1 MHKKIIGMISLILI
15 IAVCLLGYAFYDTK
29 KQSDELELIIPQM
42 ENLKDG
48 SYLGECKTGLVYVR
62 LQVEL
67 KQDTI
72 KRIRLLQHDNG
83 MGKAAE
89 RILTDIQSNNTPAV
103 DDISSAT
110 ISSRAM
116 KMAVQ
121 KALEKAAQP

>member
-1 MHKKIIGMISLILI
+1 MHKKIIGVISLILI
-15 IAVCLLGYAFYDTK
+15 IAVCLVGYAFYDTK
-29 KQSDELELIIPQM
+29 KQLELIIPQM

-48 SYLGECKTGLVYVR
+48 SYLGECKTGLVYVQ
-62 LQVEL
+62 LQVEV

-83 MGKAAE
+83 MGKAAD

>member
-1 MHKKIIGMISLILI
+1 MAAIW
-15 IAVCLLGYAFYDTK
+15 
-29 KQSDELELIIPQM
+29 
-42 ENLKDG
+42 
-48 SYLGECKTGLVYVR
+48 GECKTGLVYVR
-62 LQVEL
+62 LQVEV

>member
-1 MHKKIIGMISLILI
+1 MAAI
-15 IAVCLLGYAFYDTK
+15 
-29 KQSDELELIIPQM
+29 
-42 ENLKDG
+42 
-48 SYLGECKTGLVYVR
+48 CKTGLVYVR
-62 LQVEL
+62 LQVEV

>member
-15 IAVCLLGYAFYDTK
+15 IVVCLVGYAFYDTK

-62 LQVEL
+62 LQVEV

-83 MGKAAE
+83 MVKAAE

>member
-15 IAVCLLGYAFYDTK
+15 IAVCLVGYAFYDTK

-62 LQVEL
+62 LQVEV

-110 ISSRAM
+110 ISHQRRYPA
-116 KMAVQ
+116 
-121 KALEKAAQP
+121 ER